1 MAKFLIWN
9 GGVKRQESDVGSGY
23 VQNIGVG
30 IGGSGHTPKAP
41 SSSRNTGHRKDKAS
55 VAVEP
60 MEPNTNERK
69 DRPGGRI
76 PII

>member
-30 IGGSGHTPKAP
+30 IGGSGHTPKRPA
-41 SSSRNTGHRKDKAS
+41 SRNTGHRGDKAS

-60 MEPNTNERK
+60 MEPDTGERK
-69 DRPGGRI
+69 DRPSGRI

>member
-30 IGGSGHTPKAP
+30 IGSGSSRPAP
-41 SSSRNTGHRKDKAS
+41 SSRGNTGHRRDKAS
-55 VAVEP
+55 VDVEP
-60 MEPNTNERK
+60 MEPNTGERQ

-76 PII
+76 PLI